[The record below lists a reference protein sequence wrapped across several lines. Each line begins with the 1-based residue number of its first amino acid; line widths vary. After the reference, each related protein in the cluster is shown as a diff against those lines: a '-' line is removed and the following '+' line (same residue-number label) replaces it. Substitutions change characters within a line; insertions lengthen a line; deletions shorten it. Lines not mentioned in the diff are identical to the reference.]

1 MELSRY
7 ELAAVKRTA
16 QIIKPKR
23 AKICKLLAKRKEINM
38 QIDALQSEID
48 LWEAP
53 IITKHGYSSEQIL
66 SGEAD
71 EIASQTENMSGI
83 PVETVDDTEEAPLRT
98 GFSRIEGE
106 EIADI
111 EAVHTSASVDE
122 DPFKEPEL

>member
-23 AKICKLLAKRKEINM
+23 AKLSKLFEKKKEIDA
-38 QIDALQSEID
+38 QIVDLQKEID

-53 IITKHGYSSEQIL
+53 IITEHGYSSEQIL

-71 EIASQTENMSGI
+71 SMEETLKNME
-83 PVETVDDTEEAPLRT
+83 PANP
-98 GFSRIEGE
+98 E
-106 EIADI
+106 EISPSEPPSFI
-111 EAVHTSASVDE
+111 TASSEPDFIPT
-122 DPFKEPEL
+122 DPFEDDEF

>member
-23 AKICKLLAKRKEINM
+23 AKLSKLFEKKKEIDA
-38 QIDALQSEID
+38 QIVDLQKEID

-71 EIASQTENMSGI
+71 SMEETLKNME
-83 PVETVDDTEEAPLRT
+83 PANP
-98 GFSRIEGE
+98 E
-106 EIADI
+106 EISSPEPPSFI
-111 EAVHTSASVDE
+111 TASSEPDFIPTDSFEDDE
-122 DPFKEPEL
+122 F